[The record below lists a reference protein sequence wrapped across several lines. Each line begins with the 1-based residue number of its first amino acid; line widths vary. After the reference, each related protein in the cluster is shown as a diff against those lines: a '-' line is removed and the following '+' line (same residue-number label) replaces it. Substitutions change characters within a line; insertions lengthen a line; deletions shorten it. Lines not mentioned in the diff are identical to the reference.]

1 MKELK
6 ETISPKSLGLIK
18 LEFKMKIFKYI
29 ISIVIVAYKRT
40 HQWAPS
46 LR

>member
-6 ETISPKSLGLIK
+6 ETISPKGLGLIK

-40 HQWAPS
+40 HQWAPP